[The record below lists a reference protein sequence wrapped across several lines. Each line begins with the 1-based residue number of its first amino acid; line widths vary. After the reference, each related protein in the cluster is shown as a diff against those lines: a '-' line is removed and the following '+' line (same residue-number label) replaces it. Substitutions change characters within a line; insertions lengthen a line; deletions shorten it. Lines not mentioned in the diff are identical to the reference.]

1 MSAPILATYR
11 LPAGGA
17 VDVAAA
23 GAAFATGQSVG
34 TWLPLPGLT
43 PELVARHGARLERVS
58 EPRPI
63 NGVGSVDATI
73 SFPTENFEP
82 GFPMLW
88 TTLLGN
94 DPSTGI
100 TAQLVDLELPAELLA
115 AFGGPR
121 AGIAGWRARY
131 GFEERPLL
139 LNPMK
144 PSIGLTPG
152 ETAVIAAAV
161 ARGGMDM
168 VKDDE
173 VLADT
178 PFSTVGQRARSIS
191 RALDDVAAQTG
202 HRARYVVSITGRAA
216 SMARNAEIALEAGAD
231 GVMVAALGIGLD
243 ALQTLAEQLDG
254 RLPIIAH
261 TAGIDVWS
269 GRDGLG
275 LAPELLVRLCRLAGA
290 DAVLIGSPWAR
301 RATPLELWQAMA
313 ERLREPWPGIK
324 AAFPVVGG
332 GVVAAQLP
340 DIVAH
345 LGRDLIITA
354 GGSVNGHPG
363 GAEAGARE
371 LREALDDTL
380 SAPAQ

>member
-1 MSAPILATYR
+1 MSALILATYR
-11 LPAGGA
+11 LAVGGA
-17 VDVAAA
+17 VNVADAAA
-23 GAAFATGQSVG
+23 SFATGQSVG
-34 TWLPLPGLT
+34 TWMPLPGLT
-43 PELVARHGARLERVS
+43 TELVARHGARLKDVS
-58 EPRPI
+58 EPRTI
-63 NGVGSVDATI
+63 DGVECVDATI
-73 SFPTENFEP
+73 AFPSDNFEP

-100 TAQLVDLELPAELLA
+100 TAQLVDLELPGELLA

-121 AGIAGWRARY
+121 VGIDGWRARL
-131 GFEERPLL
+131 GSGERPLL

-144 PSIGLTPG
+144 PSIGLTPA
-152 ETAVIAAAV
+152 ETATIAAAV

-178 PFSTVGQRARSIS
+178 SLSTVGQRARAIS

-216 SMARNAEIALEAGAD
+216 SMASNAEVAVEAGAD
-231 GVMVAALGIGLD
+231 GVMVAALGVGLD

-269 GRDGLG
+269 GREGLG
-275 LAPELLVRLCRLAGA
+275 LAPELLVRLCRLAGS
-290 DAVLIGSPWAR
+290 DAVLIGSPWAK
-301 RATPLELWQAMA
+301 RATPIETWQAMA
-313 ERLREPWPGIK
+313 DRLRDPWSGVNG
-324 AAFPVVGG
+324 AFPVVGG
-332 GVVAAQLP
+332 GVVAGQLA
-340 DIVAH
+340 DIVGH

-363 GAEAGARE
+363 GAESGARE
-371 LREALDDTL
+371 MREALDATL
-380 SAPAQ
+380 SAPA